1 MYVIVRVYVVLVS
14 DIVCYGQSCVLLI
27 RIDVVWILIFL
38 APLRDERGRLLE
50 AFRPQNSTEVRFIDE
65 HSDSYKPT
73 VHTYNPKSTRRIQLY
88 QLNLDPSHHAV
99 AVLLLLELGAMLLG
113 GTGYLLITYDP
124 TIPAPYQHSSYL
136 PTNYCNL
143 LTAYNSS

>member
-50 AFRPQNSTEVRFIDE
+50 AFRPKRYRDK
-65 HSDSYKPT
+65 D
-73 VHTYNPKSTRRIQLY
+73 
-88 QLNLDPSHHAV
+88 
-99 AVLLLLELGAMLLG
+99 
-113 GTGYLLITYDP
+113 
-124 TIPAPYQHSSYL
+124 
-136 PTNYCNL
+136 
-143 LTAYNSS
+143 LT